1 MAGNFETHSFLS
13 VTISVVFFF
22 TQKGRG
28 KEIHNIEVFLPH
40 MLMSPVLKCKNV
52 LFNGVCIHIFERYI
66 DDLNILH
73 SIFKI

>member
-1 MAGNFETHSFLS
+1 MAGNFETLIFICHNFSGL
-13 VTISVVFFF
+13 FF